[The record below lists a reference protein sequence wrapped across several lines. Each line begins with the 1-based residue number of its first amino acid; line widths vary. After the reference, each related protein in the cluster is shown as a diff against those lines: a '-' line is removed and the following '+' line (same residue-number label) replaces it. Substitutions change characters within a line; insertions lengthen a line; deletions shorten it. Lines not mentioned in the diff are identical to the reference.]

1 MKIAN
6 SPYINEKALYFD
18 EISYTNADLKL
29 DDSHVTK
36 YDFFLNSR
44 WRTSAILE
52 NVGNAIT
59 RLPIDQFEQNVGD
72 RMPSSP

>member
-44 WRTSAILE
+44 WLTAAILKI
-52 NVGNAIT
+52 VFW
-59 RLPIDQFEQNVGD
+59 P
-72 RMPSSP
+72 